1 MTIFNVTNA
10 SGLANALANA
20 QGGDTILLAP
30 GGYGKVTITNL
41 NFASNVTIASAS
53 GTNWASLKGLHLHGC
68 SGLTFSHLTFSTI
81 GTVNPSSTVFAKPFS
96 IVGSQNIQL
105 ANLNVHGT
113 SLIAPASQPDGLLV
127 SGCSNVSVTGS
138 KFQYTH
144 VGLADIGNNNITIS
158 QNSFSQIGNDGI
170 DNGGSSYV
178 KITRNTFADFNH
190 ANSTQH
196 ADAIQFWTSNTTT
209 SAHDIIVSNNMINL
223 AGGTLAQ
230 GIFITDAVGNLPYQ
244 NLTVSNN
251 TVIDAL
257 GNGIEL
263 ENVANGVVTGN
274 DVLTLTNEV
283 SGYGQVTS
291 RIVLL
296 NDNGVTLEGNHANGF
311 SIQRTANLT
320 LWSNTLTQSITLDFV
335 LSSTSM
341 TVPASSHS
349 LVVTGSSTV
358 TVTANNRGDVILA
371 NDAGDTLIGGAGND
385 TLVGAAGNDLI
396 QAGAGA
402 DTLFGGGGAN
412 TFQFGVGTGQE
423 AVADFA
429 GGVHNLID
437 ISALLATGANPHLA
451 EASGNAVISFDH
463 NPATITLLGVDYHSL
478 ISTAAGFTI

>member
-1 MTIFNVTNA
+1 MTTFNVTTGA
-10 SGLANALANA
+10 GLAHALAA
-20 QGGDTILLAP
+20 ARGGDTILLAP
-30 GGYGKVTITNL
+30 GGYGEVSMANL
-41 NFASNVTIASAS
+41 NFASNVTIESSSA
-53 GTNWASLKGLHLHGC
+53 TNWATLKGLQVHGC
-68 SGLTFSHLTFSTI
+68 SGLTFSNLTFSTI
-81 GTVNPSSTVFAKPFS
+81 GTVNHSSTVFAKPFS

-105 ANLNVHGT
+105 ANLNVRGNP
-113 SLIAPASQPDGLLV
+113 LIAPASQPDGLLI

-138 KFQYTH
+138 KSQYTH

-170 DNGGSSYV
+170 DNGGSSHV
-178 KITRNTFADFNH
+178 QITGNTFTDFNH

-196 ADAIQFWTSNTTT
+196 SDAIQFWTSNTTT
-209 SAHDIIVSNNMINL
+209 SAHDINVSNNTINL

-230 GIFITDAVGNLPYQ
+230 GIFITDDVGNLPYQ

-283 SGYGQVTS
+283 SSYGQVNS

-311 SIQRTANLT
+311 CIQGTANLT
-320 LWSNTLTQSITLDFV
+320 QSSNTLTQSITPDFV

-349 LVVTGSSTV
+349 LVATGSSTV
-358 TVTANNRGDVILA
+358 TLTANNLGDVILA

-385 TLVGAAGNDLI
+385 TLVGGAGNDLI

-402 DTLFGGGGAN
+402 GTLYGGGGTN
-412 TFQFGVGTGQE
+412 TFQFGGATGQE
-423 AVADFA
+423 AIADFA
-429 GGVHNLID
+429 GGVHNVID
-437 ISALLATGANPHLA
+437 ISALLAAGNHALLA
-451 EASGNAVISFDH
+451 EASGDAVISFDH
-463 NPATITLLGVDYHSL
+463 NPATITLLGVDYHTL
-478 ISTAAGFTI
+478 IGAPTGFTI